1 MITLLMQFVVAIAIS
16 FSNTTTIVDE
26 YEYELSFH
34 YVEIND
40 ITNAN
45 NEFENM
51 RSTIEICYAIND
63 TQKQIDDCAN
73 YAFVRA
79 TTTHI

>member
-1 MITLLMQFVVAIAIS
+1 MTTFLMQFIVAIAIS
-16 FSNTTTIVDE
+16 FSNTNIVDD
-26 YEYELSFH
+26 YEYELSFR
-34 YVEIND
+34 YVEIHD

-63 TQKQIDDCAN
+63 TQKQIDECTN

-79 TTTHI
+79 TTIHA

>member
-16 FSNTTTIVDE
+16 FSNSTIVHE
-26 YEYELSFH
+26 NANVELTFH

-40 ITNAN
+40 ITNATN
-45 NEFENM
+45 NFENL

-73 YAFVRA
+73 YAYVRA
-79 TTTHI
+79 TTIHA